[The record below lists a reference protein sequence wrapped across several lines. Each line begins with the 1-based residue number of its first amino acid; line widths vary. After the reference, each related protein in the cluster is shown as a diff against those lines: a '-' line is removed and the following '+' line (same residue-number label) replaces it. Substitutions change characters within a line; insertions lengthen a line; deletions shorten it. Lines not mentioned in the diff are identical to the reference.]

1 MRKRGVARG
10 CELVIKFPGII
21 WRNKRILRAILLR
34 RSSNF
39 PCNDLAIQTTS
50 LGKMAAIASLGVLAG
65 VGGLSS
71 GLGFV
76 ALALDSIA
84 RFYPV
89 DEL

>member
-1 MRKRGVARG
+1 
-10 CELVIKFPGII
+10 
-21 WRNKRILRAILLR
+21 
-34 RSSNF
+34 
-39 PCNDLAIQTTS
+39 
-50 LGKMAAIASLGVLAG
+50 MAAIASLGVLAG